1 MGRRLFRVR
10 ATETGP
16 EHSRFR
22 PRFREKSE
30 MGITTAQ
37 PHPAGR
43 WPQKMSDADCMRR
56 YPINRIFQQPF
67 LATGKSFATKIP
79 TVTARIRG

>member
-1 MGRRLFRVR
+1 
-10 ATETGP
+10 
-16 EHSRFR
+16 
-22 PRFREKSE
+22 

-67 LATGKSFATKIP
+67 FAAGKSFATEILME
-79 TVTARIRG
+79 TARIRG

>member
-1 MGRRLFRVR
+1 
-10 ATETGP
+10 
-16 EHSRFR
+16 
-22 PRFREKSE
+22 

-43 WPQKMSDADCMRR
+43 WPQKMSDAYCMRR

-67 LATGKSFATKIP
+67 WAAGKSVATEIP
-79 TVTARIRG
+79 TETARIHG